1 MSISGIQDVKSSKFM
16 DLSMFPQRKENID
29 DKFQEYFSKSSSD
42 LSFVELH
49 GELSRKNLYP

>member
-29 DKFQEYFSKSSSD
+29 DKFKDYFTRNASND
-42 LSFVELH
+42 SFVDLH